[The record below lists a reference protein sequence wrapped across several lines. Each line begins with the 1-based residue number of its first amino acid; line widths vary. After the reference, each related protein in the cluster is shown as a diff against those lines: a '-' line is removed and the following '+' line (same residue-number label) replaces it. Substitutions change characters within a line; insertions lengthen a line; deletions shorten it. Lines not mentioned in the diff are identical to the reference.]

1 MKHKNK
7 SSNILKKNYRKKRI
21 ATKHGPEAH
30 LTLLG
35 PTPQN
40 GPLLFWVCLIILTF
54 KGLRSCQTS
63 MTKLFVK
70 IVNNRKPYTMFAKSS
85 IADVR
90 LGPKYAPLRNN
101 MPKIDDA
108 NIYKSES
115 INIRPLKLM
124 EPCSE
129 STITNLNGHMIF
141 IWHPGHHMN
150 VLWTF
155 TSGRMFTKW
164 CFFLVTFEKFDSFA

>member
-1 MKHKNK
+1 
-7 SSNILKKNYRKKRI
+7 
-21 ATKHGPEAH
+21 
-30 LTLLG
+30 
-35 PTPQN
+35 
-40 GPLLFWVCLIILTF
+40 
-54 KGLRSCQTS
+54 

-101 MPKIDDA
+101 MPKIDNA

-141 IWHPGHHMN
+141 I
-150 VLWTF
+150 
-155 TSGRMFTKW
+155 
-164 CFFLVTFEKFDSFA
+164 